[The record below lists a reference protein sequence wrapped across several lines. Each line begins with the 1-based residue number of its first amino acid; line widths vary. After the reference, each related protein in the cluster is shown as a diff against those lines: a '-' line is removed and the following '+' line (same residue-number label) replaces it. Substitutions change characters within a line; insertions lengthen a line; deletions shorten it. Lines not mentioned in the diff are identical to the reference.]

1 MPPTQ
6 VTAPLPPLRQLTT
19 GSSGDLRTGWTTTS
33 TFMTLT
39 VTASASAFALS
50 QSMTSSSTASTPWL
64 VALRLQSN
72 WGGSSDEDATS
83 IQEDD
88 VHYLGRFQFG
98 TGWTSTST
106 PTTTV
111 GVNLASAE
119 DQVRDMVNR
128 NPAQCGQAYIVD
140 VLRRLQ
146 DRQRSLHHCLRLK
159 LVAMEEVTTW
169 FSTSVHSQP
178 RIAAMFET
186 ASGTR
191 LPDGSRKGIL
201 YASSSGCGCTG
212 GSSVAGLS

>member
-1 MPPTQ
+1 MRMLLPSKRTMSTTWDGSSLEQ
-6 VTAPLPPLRQLTT
+6 DGPLPRPRQ
-19 GSSGDLRTGWTTTS
+19 
-33 TFMTLT
+33 
-39 VTASASAFALS
+39 
-50 QSMTSSSTASTPWL
+50 Q
-64 VALRLQSN
+64 
-72 WGGSSDEDATS
+72 
-83 IQEDD
+83 
-88 VHYLGRFQFG
+88 QF
-98 TGWTSTST
+98 
-106 PTTTV
+106 

-128 NPAQCGQAYIVD
+128 NLAQCGQAYIVD

-201 YASSSGCGCTG
+201 YASSSVCGCTG